1 MPGIAGI
8 ISPRSLPPAETAVKN
23 MVAVMRHEAFYTSG
37 TFFAPETGVHAGWVA
52 HEKSF
57 TDGQPF
63 QNETREVTL
72 LLSGECF
79 IPAATRNRLKQAG
92 HLFQR
97 DAECLVHLYEE
108 EGEAFVAGLNGLF
121 SGLLIDA
128 KRQRVLLFNDRYGM
142 ERLYSHE
149 RDGVVYFA
157 SEAKAL
163 LRVLP
168 DLRSFNP
175 EGVADYLAVNCTMG
189 TRTLFRDIERLPGG
203 TCWRF
208 EKGIGRRGQYF
219 TPATWEALPK
229 LSEAAWEQKLRE
241 TMMRIAPQY
250 FQYDSRLGVA
260 LTGGL
265 DTRMILA
272 CRPAGMADQVC
283 YTFTGATG
291 RTMDDRVS
299 ARVAAALKLEHHL
312 LRMEPEFFRTFQQQ
326 VDKTAFVTD
335 GCYGVCGAHELYFNQ
350 HARSLAT
357 MRLTGNYGS
366 EILRAMNTFKPV
378 GLPEGLFNPDFTRKI
393 AEGVAR
399 YHAERQH
406 PDTFATFKQV
416 PWSLFGN
423 LAAGR
428 SQISFRT
435 PYLDNE
441 IVPLAY
447 QCPESINKSSLPA
460 IRLVKAGNP
469 ALARIPTDL
478 GYGSDGNGPSGLAR
492 RAFAKATFKLDY
504 HSDAGLP
511 RKLGVLDPIYKPIIR
526 GLGIAGLHKFLKYG
540 TWFQQDLRTYIR
552 EGLERATRLEFFDA
566 KWLAGMAERHISGRK
581 NHTAE
586 IHYVLTLEA
595 ADRTLL
601 RDLPRD

>member
-1 MPGIAGI
+1 MPGIVGI
-8 ISPRSLPPAETAVKN
+8 ISSRPLPEAEPHVKA
-23 MVAVMRHEAFYTSG
+23 MVAVMRHEEFHRSG
-37 TFFAPETGVHAGWVA
+37 TFFAPEAGVYAGWVA

-63 QNETREVTL
+63 RNETQDVTL

-79 IPAATRNRLKQAG
+79 IPASTRNRLKQAG
-92 HLFQR
+92 HVFQR

-142 ERLYSHE
+142 ERLYWHE
-149 RDGVVYFA
+149 RGGVIYFA

-175 EGVADYLAVNCTMG
+175 EGVADFLAVNCAMG
-189 TRTLFRDIERLPGG
+189 TRSLFRGIERLPGG

-208 EKGIGRRGQYF
+208 GKAGARREQYF
-219 TPATWEALPK
+219 NPATWEALPK
-229 LSEAAWEQKLRE
+229 LSEAAWEQSFRE
-241 TMMRIAPQY
+241 ILLRIAPQY
-250 FQYDSRLGVA
+250 FQNGSRLGVA

-272 CRPAGMADQVC
+272 CRPADMTDQVC
-283 YTFTGATG
+283 YTFTGPSG
-291 RTMDDRVS
+291 RTMDDRVA

-312 LRMEPEFFRTFQQQ
+312 LRMEPEFFRTFQQH
-326 VDKTAFVTD
+326 VDKTVFVTD
-335 GCYGVCGAHELYFNQ
+335 GCYGVCGAHELYFNKR
-350 HARSLAT
+350 ARSLAA

-366 EILRAMNTFKPV
+366 EVLRAMCTFKPM
-378 GLPEGLFNPDFTRKI
+378 GLPEGLFNPDFTQRI

-416 PWSLFGN
+416 PWSLYGN

-441 IVPLAY
+441 VVALAY
-447 QCPESINKSSLPA
+447 QCPASINKSSLPA
-460 IRLVKAGNP
+460 MRLVKACNP
-469 ALARIPTDL
+469 ALDRIPTDL
-478 GYGSDGNGPSGLAR
+478 GLASDGNGPSGLAR

-540 TWFQQDLRTYIR
+540 TWFQHDLQTYIR
-552 EGLERATRLEFFDA
+552 EGLERAARLEYFDA
-566 KWLAGMAERHISGRK
+566 KYLAGMADRHIFGQK
-581 NHTAE
+581 NHSAE

-595 ADRTLL
+595 VDRTLL